1 MTSPTTWQAIRRLEP
16 AIAKLEADV
25 RQHTRTSRNGKRYCA
40 NRHWY
45 APFGFKERLCHL
57 VGFQARNPALRTMAA
72 YDLVYRKLYR
82 LLPDCRHESPIC

>member
-16 AIAKLEADV
+16 ALAKLEADI
-25 RQHTRTSRNGKRYCA
+25 RLHATAHKNGKPYCA
-40 NRHWY
+40 NDHWY
-45 APFGFKERLCHL
+45 GRFKERLCHL
-57 VGFQARNPALRTMAA
+57 VGFQARNPALRTMEA